1 MRKTIRNVTIIGCL
15 TLLPVG
21 LFGSA
26 DQASA
31 GRGDTSK
38 ETKAH
43 RDLAAKIKKEVAK
56 DDALQPSSREINVT
70 VVNDVVTLQGTV
82 QSDTESQEIQAKAE
96 SLAIQ
101 DTQWD
106 RVNSKE
112 VEIANELVV
121 APQH

>member
-1 MRKTIRNVTIIGCL
+1 MRKTIRNVTVIGCL
-15 TLLPVG
+15 TLPLG

-26 DQASA
+26 DKASEA
-31 GRGDTSK
+31 RGDTSK

-56 DDALQPSSREINVT
+56 DDALQPSSREISVT
-70 VVNDVVTLQGTV
+70 VSNDMVTLQGTV

-96 SLAIQ
+96 SMVIQ
-101 DTQWD
+101 DTQWE
-106 RVNSKE
+106 RVNSGGVE
-112 VEIANELVV
+112 VDNRLVV